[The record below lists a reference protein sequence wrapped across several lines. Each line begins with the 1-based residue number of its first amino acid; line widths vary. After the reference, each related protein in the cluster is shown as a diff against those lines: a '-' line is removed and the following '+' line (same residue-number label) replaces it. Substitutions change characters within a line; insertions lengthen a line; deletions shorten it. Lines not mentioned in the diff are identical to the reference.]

1 MQRRSRRTFM
11 LELVATSGALVA
23 TRVFAADEVS
33 TEKVTEADP
42 YAKSMGFRIDT
53 NQVDQAKY
61 PRHEVTQH
69 CAVCQLYSGKA
80 GDPLGPCSFYGGR
93 LVAPTGWCRNFKAL
107 KKG

>member
-1 MQRRSRRTFM
+1 MHHRNRRTF
-11 LELVATSGALVA
+11 LIRLVATSGAL
-23 TRVFAADEVS
+23 AALPVHAAEES
-33 TEKVTEADP
+33 SERVTEADP
-42 YAKSMGFRIDT
+42 YAKSMGFKLDT

-61 PRHEVTQH
+61 PRHDATQH

-107 KKG
+107 KAKA